1 MIIGVLNQKGGVGKT
16 TVSINL
22 AAALAVNRRVLLV
35 DADPQGSALA
45 WSSLR
50 ERDMFFPV
58 VGMAKPTLHR
68 ELPSLAR
75 AYDVVV
81 IDGAP
86 RVNELARATILASD
100 LVLIPVQP
108 SPFDIWASADTVRLL
123 REAQQYRPNIR
134 AAFLINRRIAKTAIG
149 RDAAKALGE
158 FEDVPVLP
166 VTLGQRIIYAES
178 AARGLS
184 VMEAAP
190 NGDAAKELA
199 SLASMIMEQDAK
211 RLAA

>member
-16 TVSINL
+16 TISVNL

-50 ERDMFFPV
+50 ERDSVFPV

-68 ELPSLAR
+68 DLPSLAR
-75 AYDVVV
+75 DYEVVV

-100 LVLIPVQP
+100 LVLIPLQP
-108 SPFDIWASADTVRLL
+108 SPYDIWASADTVRLV
-123 REAQQYRPNIR
+123 REAQQYRPAIR
-134 AAFLINRRIAKTAIG
+134 AAFLINRRIANTAIG
-149 RDAAKALGE
+149 RDAGAALAE
-158 FEDVPVLP
+158 FADVPVLP
-166 VTLGQRIIYAES
+166 MSVGQRVVFAES
-178 AARGLS
+178 AAKGLS
-184 VMEAAP
+184 VLEAAP
-190 NGDAAKELA
+190 NSEAAQEMLA
-199 SLASMIMEQDAK
+199 LAAMIVEDAK
-211 RLAA
+211 RMAA